1 MSKDEGYKK
10 QINKQVSVRII
21 INSQPVSTP
30 LKRSLEA
37 ASDLMVSAI
46 DLL

>member
-10 QINKQVSVRII
+10 QINKQVSVCVI
-21 INSQPVSTP
+21 INSQSVSTP
-30 LKRSLEA
+30 LKQSLEA